1 MRRLGPVWIVGG
13 GLGFLLA
20 TGMARPGLLRA
31 ADAPAEPQAESF
43 NVLAKIAPGMT
54 MLQVVEEAGPPT
66 EMKGATYYYKGRGR
80 VVFEGSAVPGD
91 KTKVL
96 RVEQDVMEDGIP

>member
-31 ADAPAEPQAESF
+31 ADAPAEPQAP
-43 NVLAKIAPGMT
+43 APGT
-54 MLQVVEEAGPPT
+54 PSPE
-66 EMKGATYYYKGRGR
+66 GA
-80 VVFEGSAVPGD
+80 
-91 KTKVL
+91 
-96 RVEQDVMEDGIP
+96 